1 MATQASST
9 TTGVGSSSAPM
20 VLKIL
25 PCTRKDDV
33 WQNFNLSKMSDN
45 TTKAQCKLC
54 FHLLPAVSNLTL
66 RAHINNKYCDAL
78 KMVLEVGQ
86 LSMGRDGDLEE
97 AIYDEEV
104 KAGEAISLSD
114 EEFTQDEASSEA
126 RSNGSED
133 EITFD

>member
-9 TTGVGSSSAPM
+9 TIGVGSSSAPM
-20 VLKIL
+20 VVKIL

-33 WQNFNLSKMSDN
+33 WQHFNLSKMSDN
-45 TTKAQCKLC
+45 TTKAQ
-54 FHLLPAVSNLTL
+54 
-66 RAHINNKYCDAL
+66 Y
-78 KMVLEVGQ
+78 
-86 LSMGRDGDLEE
+86 LEE